1 MMDDAKVIPGQKA
14 KLLLSDAQKSL
25 TRLREAADQPPTVF
39 NQDSTIQ
46 RFEFSFEISWKLM
59 KTVAAFEGIEAGV
72 SPRSVIRKAA
82 TIGLIE
88 DPDIWFKYV
97 EYRNL
102 TVHTYKE
109 AVARVVYKAAKDFI
123 PMMEKLVTIAKKKLE

>member
-1 MMDDAKVIPGQKA
+1 MTDDAKVITGQKA
-14 KLLLSDAQKSL
+14 KLLLRDAQKSL
-25 TRLREAADQPPTVF
+25 TRLKEAAGQPSTVF

-46 RFEFSFEISWKLM
+46 RFEFTFEISWKLM
-59 KTVAAFEGIEAGV
+59 KTVIAFEGLEAGA

-82 TIGLIE
+82 TIGLI
-88 DPDIWFKYV
+88 DNPQDWIKYV

-109 AVARVVYKAAKDFI
+109 EIARVVYKAAKDFI
-123 PMMEKLVTIAKKKLE
+123 PMMEKLVSSATKNLE